1 LFFILY
7 FCFIFASEPGDT
19 PHKMINIMAKQ
30 LPLNTPIFE
39 QIKHLDGNG
48 NEYWSSRDLAKVLEY
63 SEYRHFLPAVDRAKE
78 ACQNSGYNPA
88 DHFEDI
94 LEMVEIGSKD
104 QPSTA

>member
-1 LFFILY
+1 
-7 FCFIFASEPGDT
+7 
-19 PHKMINIMAKQ
+19 MINIMAKQ

-63 SEYRHFLPAVDRAKE
+63 SEYRHFLPAVERAKE
-78 ACQNSGYNPA
+78 ACQNSGHNPV